1 MLGSAP
7 TWSDPTKRTTKLKNL
22 DMVLVEKNHT
32 DWPLLLLFPNKFD
45 QREQETERVLEREMA
60 RESVRKQ
67 ERENSLGTNERL
79 GILES
84 V

>member
-7 TWSDPTKRTTKLKNL
+7 TWSEPTKRTTKLKNL

-32 DWPLLLLFPNKFD
+32 DWSLLDKIFEKV
-45 QREQETERVLEREMA
+45 EERKRERE
-60 RESVRKQ
+60 RDGEGVC
-67 ERENSLGTNERL
+67 
-79 GILES
+79 

>member
-1 MLGSAP
+1 MARHLFPMLGSAP

-32 DWPLLLLFPNKFD
+32 DWSLLDKRFEKV
-45 QREQETERVLEREMA
+45 EERKRERE
-60 RESVRKQ
+60 RDGEGVC
-67 ERENSLGTNERL
+67 
-79 GILES
+79 